1 MDPIVLAKVWSLD
14 DGTVCMLAKVTER
27 TWELRVTRGPQ
38 LLRVEVFSDLVVVV
52 TTAGSWRAEFG
63 RQVKIA

>member
-1 MDPIVLAKVWSLD
+1 MDPIVLAKCWSLD

-38 LLRVEVFSDLVVVV
+38 LLRVEVFSDLAVVV
-52 TTAGSWRAEFG
+52 TTADRWRAEFG